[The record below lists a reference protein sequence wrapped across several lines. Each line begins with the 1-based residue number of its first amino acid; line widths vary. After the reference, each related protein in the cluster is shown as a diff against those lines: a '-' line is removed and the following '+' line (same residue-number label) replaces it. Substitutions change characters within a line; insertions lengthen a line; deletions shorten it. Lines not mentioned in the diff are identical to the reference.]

1 MYYAC
6 MIAAEPLR
14 ISDWIWEYAMK
25 PAGIS
30 GFFVLV
36 ALLWT
41 FPLQHVISYPF
52 VFLFFGAII
61 GSAWLA
67 ASLQDFWRLEC
78 PMY

>member
-1 MYYAC
+1 
-6 MIAAEPLR
+6 
-14 ISDWIWEYAMK
+14 MK